1 MGDPNNLR
9 RPTSSSRSQMAS
21 RPDGSSTVFKTGG
34 KGIEGRPPELPF
46 VALIACFA
54 VSAVCFFVGSNRDSS
69 TLQTLGFLFGS
80 FVSVVSLAWFIVQ
93 DNTNRSLPY
102 RDWRVSA
109 RSMVPWILVGS
120 WVTGTANVFL
130 LALDISRNFVE

>member
-1 MGDPNNLR
+1 MDPNNLR
-9 RPTSSSRSQMAS
+9 RPPSSSRSPMGS
-21 RPDGSSTVFKTGG
+21 RPDGSSTVFEAGG
-34 KGIEGRPPELPF
+34 KGAEGRPPGLPF
-46 VALIACFA
+46 VALFTCLVVSAACF
-54 VSAVCFFVGSNRDSS
+54 FLGSNQDSPI
-69 TLQTLGFLFGS
+69 LQTLGFLFGS
-80 FVSVVSLAWFIVQ
+80 FISVISLAWFIVQ

-109 RSMVPWILVGS
+109 RSMVSWILVGS